1 MNSNDTLP
9 NTPHRISSRPSI
21 HSLRGCD
28 CKNCLGPATVKKMST
43 SRDRS
48 PTRLTAESDSG
59 RDEVDRHDR
68 EEKGIQNPASNSS
81 PKGETGDIQLKP
93 GFNKRLS
100 LSLLSSNDNL
110 NNSDSRKVKS
120 CPSTPDNVETKI
132 PNFNKSVTKSTQKTV
147 RVHNVTSYNP
157 GEHSED
163 DDIPAEPVTKK
174 PLWDSLFSALRNSK
188 TVVRALRNSKTAV
201 GVAASVAICAI
212 LLMRVSGNT
221 SDVYDSQTFSEDLN
235 SLRED
240 YKLTN
245 ESLLSFKAGLQ
256 YIKQEK
262 STSCI
267 ILSYGNNRVPSEDS
281 SFIQSLSSAAAKYLR
296 NSMEANP
303 IILDRD
309 ELSIEDQEY
318 LQTNYR
324 HALEDRSVM
333 AIKHLETLPA
343 KTALAFHYFCDEYY
357 PLVKNTAIILLFDTS
372 KCDIDNTSDEHT
384 NVLTRVERCL
394 TQQWSQIHGDE
405 LKPLLTRV
413 INVVI
418 DLDKV

>member
-1 MNSNDTLP
+1 MNSNDTSP
-9 NTPHRISSRPSI
+9 NASHRISSRASI
-21 HSLRGCD
+21 HSLRPCN
-28 CKNCLGPATVKKMST
+28 CKNCLDPATVKKMST

-48 PTRLTAESDSG
+48 PTQLPAECNSG
-59 RDEVDRHDR
+59 RDEVDRHDVK
-68 EEKGIQNPASNSS
+68 EKGLQNPGSDSLN
-81 PKGETGDIQLKP
+81 KGETVDIQLKP
-93 GFNKRLS
+93 GSNKRLS
-100 LSLLSSNDNL
+100 LSLQPNDNL

-120 CPSTPDNVETKI
+120 CPSTPDNVEVKI
-132 PNFNKSVTKSTQKTV
+132 VNFKTSVTKSTQKTV
-147 RVHNVTSYNP
+147 RVHKVISHGS
-157 GEHSED
+157 GERLED
-163 DDIPAEPVTKK
+163 VDKPAEPGTIK
-174 PLWDSLFSALRNSK
+174 PLWDSVFPALRNSK
-188 TVVRALRNSKTAV
+188 TVL
-201 GVAASVAICAI
+201 GIAASVAFCAI
-212 LLMRVSGNT
+212 FLMRVSGNT
-221 SDVYDSQTFSEDLN
+221 SDVYDPRSFSKDLN

-245 ESLLSFKAGLQ
+245 ESLLTFKAGLQ
-256 YIKQEK
+256 FIKREE

-281 SFIQSLSSAAAKYLR
+281 NFIESLSSAAAKYLR
-296 NSMEANP
+296 NSIEANP

-309 ELSIEDQEY
+309 ELSVEDQEY
-318 LQTNYR
+318 LQINYR

-333 AIKHLETLPA
+333 AIKHLETVPA

-372 KCDIDNTSDEHT
+372 KCDIGNTNDVRT
-384 NVLTRVERCL
+384 NALQRVERCL
-394 TQQWSQIHGDE
+394 TQQWSQIDDDE